1 MEQRKEIN
9 YAENCTG
16 RYYKGGYRRDCQCGK
31 YKSLLLA
38 ECRTLGGC
46 KTGQAKLTKGYRL
59 PAKYI
64 IHTPGP
70 VWNGGNNRE
79 EEQLHSCYENC
90 LRLALEHGCSRVAFP
105 SISTGI
111 YRFPL
116 EKASVIAVNT
126 ILTFCKEHPEL
137 QEVQMVCF
145 DDYTKK
151 CYEKALDEAVKISE
165 SC

>member
-1 MEQRKEIN
+1 
-9 YAENCTG
+9 
-16 RYYKGGYRRDCQCGK
+16 
-31 YKSLLLA
+31 
-38 ECRTLGGC
+38 
-46 KTGQAKLTKGYRL
+46 
-59 PAKYI
+59 
-64 IHTPGP
+64 
-70 VWNGGNNRE
+70 
-79 EEQLHSCYENC
+79 
-90 LRLALEHGCSRVAFP
+90 VAFP

-151 CYEKALDEAVKISE
+151 CYEKALEEAVKISE